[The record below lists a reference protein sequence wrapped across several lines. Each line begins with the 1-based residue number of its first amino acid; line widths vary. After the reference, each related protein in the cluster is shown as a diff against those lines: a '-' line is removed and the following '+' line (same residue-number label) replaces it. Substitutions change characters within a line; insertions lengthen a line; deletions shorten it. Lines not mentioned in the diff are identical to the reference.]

1 MPPQSG
7 NVLNGDLVMKIHELL
22 TGRIVTFSNFL
33 SLFRIMLV
41 PFFWYY
47 LNKEHHSG
55 DIAFMYNALIILII
69 IALTDFLDG
78 YLARIFN
85 QVSRLG
91 QFLDPISDKITVFF
105 CGILL
110 YLFKDF
116 PLWVVSVV
124 FIRDLVILSGGYF
137 LFLKKDIQV
146 RPNLFGKCLI
156 ISLFFAG
163 VIYVYNPSPQFFDIS
178 LQHIS
183 ISFIM
188 FFLFTSSL
196 VAFRSYSKIYHSS
209 APSTSNVSE
218 H

>member
-1 MPPQSG
+1 LTDYSLPPQSG
-7 NVLNGDLVMKIHELL
+7 NVLNGDLVMKIQELL
-22 TGRIVTFSNFL
+22 TGRVVTFSNFL

-47 LNKEHHSG
+47 LFKEHHSG
-55 DIAFMYNALIILII
+55 NITFMYRALIILII

-110 YLFKDF
+110 YFFKDF
-116 PLWVVSVV
+116 PLWVVVVV
-124 FIRDLVILSGGYF
+124 FVRDLIILSGGYF
-137 LFLKKDIQV
+137 LFIKKDIQV
-146 RPNLFGKCLI
+146 RPNIFGKGLI
-156 ISLFFAG
+156 ISLFISG
-163 VIYVYNPSPQFFDIS
+163 VLYICSPSQQFFDIS

-183 ISFIM
+183 CFFCSRHPWWRSDPIQKFIIHQ
-188 FFLFTSSL
+188 LHPHL
-196 VAFRSYSKIYHSS
+196 V
-209 APSTSNVSE
+209 
-218 H
+218 